1 MEVVTTAGVPIF
13 EPKGVDRK
21 RHQGKNAKKKTSGNE
36 DFVFVQG
43 V

>member
-13 EPKGVDRK
+13 EPKGVDRE
-21 RHQGKNAKKKTSGNE
+21 RHQGKNDKKTSGNE